1 MEYYIIGVLC
11 FINEIKGHV
20 RMSGNYKYLAKNI
33 GVLTISNFA
42 TNLLSFFLVPL
53 YTYILSTE
61 EYGSYDLINTTI
73 ALMVPILT
81 LNIMDGVLRYAI
93 SEDVDNTH
101 VFTVGMRYFLIS
113 MLPVLLLV
121 GINKWL
127 YIVPVIADYALYI
140 IAMYVVTA
148 LQGIIVSMTRGIDK
162 VVAVSV
168 ASVLG
173 SVTMISGNLLFLLVF
188 KWGLVGYFL
197 ANILGLLVQCVYMFF
212 AAKLYKYIVNPFR
225 AAKDYDSMRK
235 QMVRYSAPLIANN
248 VAWWVNSVSDRYI
261 VTGICGVA
269 QNGIYSIGYKIPS
282 VLSIFQNIFNQAWIL
297 SAVKDYDADDKDG
310 FFSNLYKLYN
320 CAMVLLCA
328 CIVAGDRILA
338 VFLYQKEFYDA
349 WKYVPFLTIAIVF
362 GAMSGYIGGI
372 FTAVERSDIFAK
384 STVVGAVVNTI
395 LNFVL
400 VYSMGPIGAAIAT
413 AVAYFIVWI
422 IRYYHVKQYMHL
434 KINIIRDLISYGV
447 LLAQT
452 LVLLFMPENVVMYA
466 AQTALV
472 LFLLLLYR
480 RDIFGLIAYVTKR
493 GKK

>member
-1 MEYYIIGVLC
+1 MG
-11 FINEIKGHV
+11 
-20 RMSGNYKYLAKNI
+20 GNYKYLAKNI

-53 YTYILSTE
+53 YTYILSEE
-61 EYGSYDLINTTI
+61 EYGSYDIITTTI

-101 VFTVGMRYFLIS
+101 VFTIGMRYFLIS
-113 MLPVLLLV
+113 MVPVLLIV
-121 GINKWL
+121 GVNS
-127 YIVPVIADYALYI
+127 YFGFVPVIADYSFYI

-162 VVAVSV
+162 VVTVSV

-173 SVTMISGNLLFLLVF
+173 SAAMIGGNLLFLLVF
-188 KWGLVGYFL
+188 KWGLVGYFR
-197 ANILGLLVQCVYMFF
+197 ANILGLFVQCVYMFF
-212 AAKLYKYIVNPFR
+212 AAKLYKHMINPFSTSEGYG
-225 AAKDYDSMRK
+225 KMRK

-248 VAWWVNSVSDRYI
+248 VAWWVNSASDRYVVI
-261 VTGICGVA
+261 GICGVA

-328 CIVAGDRILA
+328 CIIAGDRILA
-338 VFLYQKEFYDA
+338 VILYQKGFYEA
-349 WKYVPFLTIAIVF
+349 WKYVPFLTVAIVF

-384 STVVGAVVNTI
+384 STVVGAVVNII
-395 LNFVL
+395 LNFAL

-413 AVAYFIVWI
+413 AVAYFIVWVF
-422 IRYYHVKQYMHL
+422 RYYHVKQYMQL
-434 KINIIRDLISYGV
+434 KINIVRDMLSYGV

-452 LVLLFMPENVVMYA
+452 LVLLFMPENLVMYA
-466 AQTALV
+466 TQAALI
-472 LFLLLLYR
+472 LLLLLLYR
-480 RDIFGLIAYVTKR
+480 KDIIGLIAYVTKR